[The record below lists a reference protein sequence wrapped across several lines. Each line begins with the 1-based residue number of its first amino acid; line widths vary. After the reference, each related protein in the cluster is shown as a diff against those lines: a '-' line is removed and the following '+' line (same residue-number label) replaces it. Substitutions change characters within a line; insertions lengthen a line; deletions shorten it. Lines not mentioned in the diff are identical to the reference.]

1 MIIKNY
7 VLIQWRLESV
17 KDSKGNEITE
27 EMVKDLSQSTG
38 ISQKII
44 EGLIR
49 DGIIRRIP
57 GP

>member
-1 MIIKNY
+1 M
-7 VLIQWRLESV
+7 